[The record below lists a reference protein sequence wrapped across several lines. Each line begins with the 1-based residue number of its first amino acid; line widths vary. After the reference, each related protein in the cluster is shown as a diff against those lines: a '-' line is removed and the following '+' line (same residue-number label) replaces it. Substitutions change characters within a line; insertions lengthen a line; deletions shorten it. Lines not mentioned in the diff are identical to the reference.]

1 MAKNNKGFRPIVA
14 LTIGSGY
21 NEICRIMLSGGASVI
36 TIHNRGDLNKIRN
49 ATHLLL
55 SGGADIHPS
64 YYAQETSYARGFDV
78 KRDWLELRLARY
90 AINRGMPTLGICRG
104 MQMLAVADGG
114 ALWQDFA
121 IQCEGGTHAPQH
133 EIRTAKHSWIREV
146 LGERCIVNSFH
157 HQAVSGISLPKS
169 WRATAWS
176 VGDKNNEIIEGMEH
190 KSKPVVGVQFHPEYI
205 TNDKNKAG
213 EYLLYS
219 WLDGDVPATSNPT
232 QARTLPLFA

>member
-1 MAKNNKGFRPIVA
+1 MGKINKPIVA
-14 LTIGSGY
+14 ITAGSGY
-21 NEICRIMLSGGASVI
+21 TEISRIMANGGAGVI
-36 TIHNRGDLNKIRN
+36 LIHNRGDMNKIRN

-64 YYAQETSYARGFDV
+64 YYGQETSYARGFDV

-121 IQCEGGTHAPQH
+121 IQTESNVHTAQH
-133 EIRTAKHSWIREV
+133 EIRTARNSWLREV
-146 LGERCIVNSFH
+146 LTERCVVNSYH
-157 HQAVSGISLPKS
+157 HQAVSAAALPKS
-169 WRATAWS
+169 WKATAWTIS
-176 VGDKNNEIIEGMEH
+176 EHEIIEGMEH
-190 KSKPVVGVQFHPEYI
+190 RSKPLVGVQFHPEFLSG
-205 TNDKNKAG
+205 NDRAG

-219 WLDGDVPATSNPT
+219 WLDGDVPAASSP
-232 QARTLPLFA
+232 AKAKTLPLFA

>member
-1 MAKNNKGFRPIVA
+1 MGKMNRPIVA
-14 LTIGSGY
+14 LTVGSGY
-21 NEICRIMLSGGASVI
+21 NEICRIMTAGGANVL

-55 SGGADIHPS
+55 SGGSDIHPS
-64 YYAQETSYARGFDV
+64 YYGQETSYSRGFDV

-114 ALWQDFA
+114 SLWQDFA
-121 IQCEGGTHAPQH
+121 IQTESSAHAAQH
-133 EIRTAKHSWIREV
+133 EIRTVKESWLRDI
-146 LGERCIVNSFH
+146 LGTRCIVNSYH
-157 HQAVSGISLPKS
+157 HQAVSALNIPKS

-176 VGDKNNEIIEGMEH
+176 IGACEIMEGMEH
-190 KSKPVVGVQFHPEYI
+190 RNKPLIGVQFHPEFI
-205 TNDKNKAG
+205 ANEKNKAG

-219 WLDGDVPATSNPT
+219 WIESDVPVASNP
-232 QARTLPLFA
+232 ARAKTLPLFA

>member
-1 MAKNNKGFRPIVA
+1 
-14 LTIGSGY
+14 
-21 NEICRIMLSGGASVI
+21 ML

-55 SGGADIHPS
+55 SGGSDIHPS
-64 YYAQETSYARGFDV
+64 YYGQETSYSRGFDV

-114 ALWQDFA
+114 SLWQDFA
-121 IQCEGGTHAPQH
+121 IQTESSAHAAQH
-133 EIRTAKHSWIREV
+133 EIRTVKESWLRDI
-146 LGERCIVNSFH
+146 LGTRCIVNSYH
-157 HQAVSGISLPKS
+157 HQAVSALNIPKS

-176 VGDKNNEIIEGMEH
+176 IGTCETMEGMEH
-190 KSKPVVGVQFHPEYI
+190 RSKPLIGVQFHPEFI
-205 TNDKNKAG
+205 ANEKNKAG

-219 WLDGDVPATSNPT
+219 WIESDVPVASNP
-232 QARTLPLFA
+232 ALAKTLPLFA

>member
-1 MAKNNKGFRPIVA
+1 MAKNNKGYRPIVA
-14 LTIGSGY
+14 LTVGSGY

-104 MQMLAVADGG
+104 MQMLAIADGG
-114 ALWQDFA
+114 SLWQDFA
-121 IQCEGGTHAPQH
+121 IQTESSAHAAQH
-133 EIRTAKHSWIREV
+133 EIRTAKDSWLRDI
-146 LGERCIVNSFH
+146 LGTRCIVNSYH
-157 HQAVSGISLPKS
+157 HQAVSALNIPKS

-176 VGDKNNEIIEGMEH
+176 IGACEIMEGMEH
-190 KSKPVVGVQFHPEYI
+190 RNKPLTGVQFHPEFI
-205 TNDKNKAG
+205 ANEKNKAG

-219 WLDGDVPATSNPT
+219 WIESDVPVASNP
-232 QARTLPLFA
+232 ALAKTLPLFA